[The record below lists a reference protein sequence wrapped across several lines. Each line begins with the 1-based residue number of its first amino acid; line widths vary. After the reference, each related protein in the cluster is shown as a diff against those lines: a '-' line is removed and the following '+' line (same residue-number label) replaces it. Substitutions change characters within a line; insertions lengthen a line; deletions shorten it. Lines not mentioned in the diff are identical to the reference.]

1 MDQSI
6 VRIKY
11 TLEGNWPDAFDSES
25 TKTIGSVDLPRRP
38 THHANTEHRNDD
50 SQARERLY
58 VNGNDSCHR
67 GDRDFGNDQR
77 AKFDQLETFPRN

>member
-1 MDQSI
+1 MIANQRKQLVQSI
-6 VRIKY
+6 
-11 TLEGNWPDAFDSES
+11 S
-25 TKTIGSVDLPRRP
+25 PRRP

-58 VNGNDSCHR
+58 VNGDDSCHR

-77 AKFDQLETFPRN
+77 AKFDQLETFSRDQNQTTRLEDESRAN